1 MAKILVAYATMA
13 GSTKEVA
20 ERIVQ
25 QFGTAGVTADTQP
38 IRTVTSLDG
47 YSAVI
52 VAAPMIIGWHR
63 EAQGFVAKFADRLA
77 SLPVAYCIMC
87 YELTD
92 TGEVAV
98 QGVPVTLD
106 PQFQA
111 QRKEAGK
118 LSFKEKQTTVAAYVQ
133 GPLKKA
139 PGVKPVEVGIFKGA
153 VDFSK
158 LSLFPMLFVRLLIRA
173 KQGDYRNWDAITA
186 WVDEMCPKLA
196 ADA

>member
-1 MAKILVAYATMA
+1 MAKILVTYATMA

-20 ERIVQ
+20 ERIAQ
-25 QFGTAGVTADTQP
+25 QLGTAGVAADTKP

-63 EAQGFVAKFADRLA
+63 EAQNFVAKFADRLA
-77 SLPVAYCIMC
+77 ALPVAYCMMC
-87 YELTD
+87 YELAD
-92 TGEVAV
+92 TGADTV

-106 PQFQA
+106 PQFRT
-111 QRKEAGK
+111 QRKDSGK
-118 LSFKEKQTTVAAYVQ
+118 LSFKEKQTTVATYVQ

-139 PGVKPVEVGIFKGA
+139 PGVKPVGIGIFKGA

-158 LSLFPMLFVRLLIRA
+158 LSLFPMLFVRVLIRA

-186 WVDEMCPKLA
+186 WVEDVYPKLA

>member
-20 ERIVQ
+20 ERIAQ
-25 QFGTAGVTADTQP
+25 QLGTAGVTADTQP
-38 IRTVTSLDG
+38 IRRITSLDG

-63 EAQGFVAKFADRLA
+63 EAQGFIAKFADRLA

-92 TGEVAV
+92 TGEAAV

-106 PQFQA
+106 PQFRA
-111 QRKEAGK
+111 QRKGAGK
-118 LSFKEKQTTVAAYVQ
+118 LSFKDKQTTVAAYVQ

-139 PGVKPVEVGIFKGA
+139 PGVKPVGVGIFKGA
-153 VDFSK
+153 VDFGK

-173 KQGDYRNWDAITA
+173 KPGDYRDWDAITA
-186 WVDEMCPKLA
+186 WADEVCPKLA
-196 ADA
+196 AQA

>member
-20 ERIVQ
+20 EQIVQ
-25 QFGTAGVTADTQP
+25 QLGTAGVAADTQP

-63 EAQGFVAKFADRLA
+63 EAQGFIARFADRLA

-92 TGEVAV
+92 TGVDAV
-98 QGVPVTLD
+98 QGVPVTID
-106 PQFQA
+106 PQFRS
-111 QRKEAGK
+111 QRKDSGK

-158 LSLFPMLFVRLLIRA
+158 LSLFSMFFVRLLIRA
-173 KQGDYRNWDAITA
+173 KQGDYRDWDAITA
-186 WVDEMCPKLA
+186 WAEAVCPKLVT
-196 ADA
+196 DA

>member
-1 MAKILVAYATMA
+1 MTKILVAYATMA

-20 ERIVQ
+20 EHIAQKLSTDGVQ
-25 QFGTAGVTADTQP
+25 VESQP
-38 IRTVTSLDG
+38 IHAITALDG
-47 YSAVI
+47 YNAVI

-63 EAQGFVAKFADRLA
+63 EAQHFVARFADRLA
-77 SLPVAYCIMC
+77 ALPVAYCVTC

-92 TGEVAV
+92 IGADTV
-98 QGVPVTLD
+98 QSVPVTID
-106 PQFQA
+106 PQFRT
-111 QRKEAGK
+111 QRKDPSK
-118 LSFKEKQTTVAAYVQ
+118 LSFKEKQTTAVSYVQ

-139 PGVKPVEVGIFKGA
+139 PGVKPVGIGIFKGA

-186 WVDEMCPKLA
+186 WAGDVCNKLVA
-196 ADA
+196 GT